1 MADAP
6 QKRHGPPPG
15 LYPEILGAYFRQ
27 LIAPLRSFWRRTWFY
42 RRLLK
47 GRLSDHILFYP
58 FDAEPRRLEDADAFL
73 RGRFRLGGELADLRG
88 GGSVFDAR
96 PPSQSWAEALHRFDW
111 LPPLAAAG
119 GEPARVLATNLIG
132 QWIKRNGR
140 YSEPAFL
147 PHILARRLVRLFAHS
162 RFVLTDA
169 DVLWRSKF
177 FVSLREQS
185 KLLARLAASAP
196 EGVARFEAAAALA
209 LSGACLDDSPAR
221 LDAGMKRLD
230 EEIARQ
236 ILPDGGHVS
245 RSPESLLHAYR
256 SLIMVLDALKARDVQ
271 PSATQRSA
279 QDRIAPML
287 RFFRHGDGALALFNG
302 GAEGDARMI
311 AALLARDEV
320 RGQPFAHARHSGYQR
335 LVAGRMIAI
344 LDCGVPPPGAF
355 SNNAHAGCLA
365 FEFSSGQQRVVVNCG
380 SARASHP
387 DWETALRATAAHS
400 TVTLADQSMA
410 RVLSEGFARD
420 LIGARL
426 LGGPIEVD
434 SRRIETAN
442 GWSVEAHHD
451 GYVREFGVLHERRLT
466 LSPNGL
472 VLTGADRLIPR
483 ARAAQAIPFAIRF
496 HIHPDVRLSPSESG
510 SIVLKLPNGEGWRFR
525 ASGTPAIEESVYL
538 GTGQVRRTEQIV
550 VTSAVK
556 DSPVETGWVFEQ
568 IGAAAQ

>member
-6 QKRHGPPPG
+6 KKRYGPPPG
-15 LYPEILGAYFRQ
+15 LYPEILRAYVQR
-27 LIAPLRSFWRRTWFY
+27 LIAPLRGVWRRTWFY

-47 GRLSDHILFYP
+47 GRLPDHIAFYP
-58 FDAEPRRLEDADAFL
+58 VDVEPRRLEDADAFL
-73 RGRFRLGGELADLRG
+73 RGRFRLAGEMADLRG

-96 PPSQSWAEALHRFDW
+96 PPSSAWAEALHSFDW

-132 QWIKRNGR
+132 QWIKRNNR

-162 RFVLTDA
+162 RFVLADA

-185 KLLARLAASAP
+185 KLLARLASCAP
-196 EGVARFEAAAALA
+196 DGVPRFETATALA
-209 LSGACLDDSPAR
+209 LSGACLDDSPVR
-221 LDAGMKRLD
+221 LEAGMKRLD

-236 ILPDGGHVS
+236 ILPDGGHVT
-245 RSPESLLHAYR
+245 RSPEALLHAYR
-256 SLIMVLDALKARDVQ
+256 SLIMVVDALKARALA
-271 PSATQRSA
+271 PSPAQRSA

-302 GAEGDARMI
+302 GSEGDARMI

-335 LVAGRMIAI
+335 LVAGRSIAV
-344 LDCGVPPPGAF
+344 LDCGAPPPGAF
-355 SNNAHAGCLA
+355 SNDAHAGCLA
-365 FEFSSGQQRVVVNCG
+365 FEFGSGPQRVVVNCG
-380 SARASHP
+380 AVSGAHP

-410 RVLSEGFARD
+410 HVLSDGLARS

-426 LGGPIEVD
+426 LGGPAEVD

-442 GWSVEAHHD
+442 GWTVEAHHD

-483 ARAAQAIPFAIRF
+483 GRAAGAIPFAIRF

-510 SIVLKLPNGEGWRFR
+510 GIVLKLPNGEGWRFR
-525 ASGTPAIEESVYL
+525 ASGSPAIEESVYL

-550 VTSAVK
+550 VTGTIK
-556 DSPVETGWVFEQ
+556 DSPVETGWVLEQ